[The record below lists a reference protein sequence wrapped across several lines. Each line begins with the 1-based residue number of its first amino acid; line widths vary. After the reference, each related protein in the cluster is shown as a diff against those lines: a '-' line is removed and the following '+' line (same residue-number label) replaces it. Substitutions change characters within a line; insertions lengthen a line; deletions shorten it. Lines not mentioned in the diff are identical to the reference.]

1 MTMLIKEFEQMAKD
15 REFEASD
22 ELESWLKRLSS
33 ADRANMQKAM
43 DCAFEK
49 GYQQA
54 QADEAD
60 AE

>member
-1 MTMLIKEFEQMAKD
+1 MSMLIKEFEQMAKD

-22 ELESWLKRLSS
+22 ELESWLKRLSAS
-33 ADRANMQKAM
+33 DRAKVQLAM
-43 DCAFEK
+43 DCAFDK

-54 QADEAD
+54 QADEAE